1 MTTDRLGSLLIIFL
15 FLSDIAIATRT
26 EPAVLNPIVYCLTII
41 AWLSIIILIRPTLT
55 RPRIG
60 ALSERTFVAF
70 AIAFLGTVASAIV
83 YNTDHDRTLFDAQ
96 TAALLFRLAI
106 VGILLIPAMWIVLY
120 VTDKLGQ
127 GSK

>member
-1 MTTDRLGSLLIIFL
+1 MNTDRLGTILIAFL

-26 EPAVLNPIVYCLTII
+26 EPAVLNPIVYGLTII

-55 RPRIG
+55 KPRIG

-70 AIAFLGTVASAIV
+70 SIAFLGTVASVIV
-83 YNTDHDRTLFDAQ
+83 YNTDHQRILFDQQ

-106 VGILLIPAMWIVLY
+106 VGILLIPAMWLVLFF
-120 VTDKLGQ
+120 TDKLGS
-127 GSK
+127 GK